1 MLKLNAGL
9 SRKVG
14 EPNYGSR
21 GASVNVELELESNL
35 IGDPDALLARIKS
48 LFDLARRS
56 VDEELNGHQAQTEPP
71 GSSQQN
77 GRRLASGASGNHTP
91 AGGDGNQ
98 SVRSATASQV
108 RAIRAIC
115 QRQRINPDRLA
126 NERFRVGDLEELTI
140 REASSLIDELKAAP
154 SRGGNGGGL

>member
-1 MLKLNAGL
+1 MIKLNAGF

-35 IGDPDALLARIKS
+35 IGDPDALLARINS

-56 VDEELNGHQAQTEPP
+56 VDGELNGNRVDAGEQPQAHGQSDRPRGT
-71 GSSQQN
+71 
-77 GRRLASGASGNHTP
+77 
-91 AGGDGNQ
+91 GGDR
-98 SVRSATASQV
+98 VRYATASQV

-115 QRQRINPDRLA
+115 DRQGVDALKLA
-126 NERFRVGDLEELTI
+126 GGRFRVNDLEELTLK
-140 REASSLIDELKAAP
+140 EASSLIDELKGT
-154 SRGGNGGGL
+154 SNNGRKAGAR